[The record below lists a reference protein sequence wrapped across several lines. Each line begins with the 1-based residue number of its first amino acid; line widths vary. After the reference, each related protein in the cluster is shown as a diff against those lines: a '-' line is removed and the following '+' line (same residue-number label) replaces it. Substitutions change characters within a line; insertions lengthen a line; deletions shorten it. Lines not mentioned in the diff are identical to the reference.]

1 MEIER
6 VREAGR
12 VEREELEISCAE
24 EVKTLVERQE
34 RVLKELRGDLERAQ
48 RDGEAAVEKAAAA
61 GRASAERLMRER
73 VAERVKLEGE
83 VEEERERGR
92 AAAAEH
98 ANKVRQPQ
106 HLHPDS
112 EIWRLSMQVW

>member
-73 VAERVKLEGE
+73 
-83 VEEERERGR
+83 GR

-98 ANKVRQPQ
+98 ANKVRQPH
-106 HLHPDS
+106 HLDPDS
-112 EIWRLSMQVW
+112 EI